1 MNFRDEALLKEALY
15 RGFINTQG
23 WMLYAAIILPLA
35 KFIVELFTNVQMYS
49 WTLAFSPVV
58 FIAISMIWVV
68 VIVFKVTLDEGMGRK
83 RNY

>member
-15 RGFINTQG
+15 RGFIHTQG
-23 WMLYAAIILPLA
+23 WMLYAAIILPLT
-35 KFIVELFTNVQMYS
+35 KFIVEFFTNVQMYS